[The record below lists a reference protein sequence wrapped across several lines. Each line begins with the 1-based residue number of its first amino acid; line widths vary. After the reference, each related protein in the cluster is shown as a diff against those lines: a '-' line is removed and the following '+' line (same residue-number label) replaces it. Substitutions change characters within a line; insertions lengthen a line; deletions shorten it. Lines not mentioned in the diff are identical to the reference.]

1 VLVTALGPA
10 DALEAASAHYLR
22 GEPIDMSALAAEL
35 GVGRATLYRWVGSRE
50 QLLGAVLAEMTERTY
65 RTAVRGVRGE
75 GPQRIITVL
84 DRFMRAVVN
93 AVPLKAFT
101 ERETRLFVRLA
112 TMTGPIEA
120 RAIALLT
127 AELEREIER
136 GSMRAP
142 LPTRTLAQA
151 IVRICDSFMYAHYL
165 GGSHPEIETALEVID
180 LLLRSCAVEQSAEMG
195 IAGKALER
203 GKESP
208 VTVVVPHE

>member
-1 VLVTALGPA
+1 MLVTALGPA
-10 DALEAASAHYLR
+10 DALEAASRHYLA
-22 GEPIDMSALAAEL
+22 GEPIDMSALATEL

-50 QLLGAVLAEMTERTY
+50 QLLGMVLAEMTERTY
-65 RTAVRGVRGE
+65 RTAVRGVDGE
-75 GPQRIITVL
+75 GPRRIITVL

-101 ERETRLFVRLA
+101 EREPRLFVRLA

-127 AELEREIER
+127 AELEGEIER
-136 GSMRAP
+136 GAMRAP

-165 GGSHPEIETALEVID
+165 GASRPEIETALEVIE
-180 LLLRSCAVEQSAEMG
+180 LLLDSCVPAGATGM
-195 IAGKALER
+195 GKADKSVGTWE
-203 GKESP
+203 
-208 VTVVVPHE
+208 